1 MWVEGRQ
8 IGLFDQK
15 FVLNLP
21 AKLSE
26 IFTIGKTVRVFFWFI
41 LRFGLD
47 LEIYSTLTVWL
58 YLQVQVL
65 EDGFVEC
72 HLFVIFGS
80 LEIV

>member
-15 FVLNLP
+15 FVLNPP

-26 IFTIGKTVRVFFWFI
+26 IFTIGKTVRVFFWLI

-47 LEIYSTLTVWL
+47 LEIYSTLTV
-58 YLQVQVL
+58 
-65 EDGFVEC
+65 
-72 HLFVIFGS
+72 
-80 LEIV
+80 